1 MNAIEIVN
9 EILLSGIKY
18 KASDIHIEKNGKY
31 SLVKFRIE
39 GILYGYK
46 KFEDVHEKL
55 IARIKILSNLDTTK
69 KLNPQDGS
77 FSISIKDNKI
87 DIRTSILPLIT
98 GEKAYLRILDPKRSK
113 KDLEDLFSKEEL
125 GIVESKLLRKNGMIL
140 VTGPTG
146 SGKTTTLYS
155 FLNRIN
161 TGRENIITVED
172 PVEYKIQGI
181 NQIEVNSKRGLSFE
195 NSLRSILR
203 SDPDVIMIGE
213 IRDKETAEI
222 AVRSSI
228 TGHLIL
234 STLHTYS
241 SFSSIIRLMDM
252 GVEDYLIASSLSL
265 VINQRL
271 IGSLCPYCKSSY
283 SPSDK
288 EKSILEKYQI
298 DANLLYKNVGC
309 EKCIGGYTKREA
321 VFELLEFDRDYI
333 KCIGARELENTYKR
347 IYKEK
352 GSKTLLEKALEKVKS
367 GEFFLKDVLKEA
379 YGLEEL

>member
-125 GIVESKLLRKNGMIL
+125 GIVESKLLRKM
-140 VTGPTG
+140 
-146 SGKTTTLYS
+146 
-155 FLNRIN
+155 
-161 TGRENIITVED
+161 
-172 PVEYKIQGI
+172 
-181 NQIEVNSKRGLSFE
+181 
-195 NSLRSILR
+195 
-203 SDPDVIMIGE
+203 
-213 IRDKETAEI
+213 AW
-222 AVRSSI
+222 
-228 TGHLIL
+228 
-234 STLHTYS
+234 
-241 SFSSIIRLMDM
+241 
-252 GVEDYLIASSLSL
+252 YL
-265 VINQRL
+265 
-271 IGSLCPYCKSSY
+271 
-283 SPSDK
+283 
-288 EKSILEKYQI
+288 
-298 DANLLYKNVGC
+298 
-309 EKCIGGYTKREA
+309 
-321 VFELLEFDRDYI
+321 
-333 KCIGARELENTYKR
+333 
-347 IYKEK
+347 
-352 GSKTLLEKALEKVKS
+352 
-367 GEFFLKDVLKEA
+367 
-379 YGLEEL
+379 